1 MQKLLLFSFTKIVPY
16 GRIIVTA
23 ELPSQYRLINQ
34 YIMIEKIRT
43 LTLLVAISVL
53 GYGCYIFLSTFQAT
67 SESIDIQFDDDG
79 LDVKIKNFKIAH
91 ENSGRNDWELKAA
104 LAQINQKTETTKLNK
119 VEYTFINDEMKKF
132 KAYADFGTLSNKT
145 NDLSLEGNVKM
156 LIEIGII
163 KDQITNSSISKKNN
177 KLIKR

>member
-1 MQKLLLFSFTKIVPY
+1 
-16 GRIIVTA
+16 
-23 ELPSQYRLINQ
+23 
-34 YIMIEKIRT
+34 MIEKIRT

-53 GYGCYIFLSTFQAT
+53 GYGGYIFLSTFQAT

-91 ENSGRNDWELKAA
+91 ENAGRNDWKLKAA
-104 LAQINQKTETTKLNK
+104 LAQINQKTTKLNN
-119 VEYTFINDEMKKF
+119 VEYIFINDEMKEF

-156 LIEIGII
+156 LIETGII
-163 KDQITNSSISKKNN
+163 KDQITNNNISKKKN
-177 KLIKR
+177 KPINR

>member
-1 MQKLLLFSFTKIVPY
+1 MV
-16 GRIIVTA
+16 
-23 ELPSQYRLINQ
+23 
-34 YIMIEKIRT
+34 IEKIRT

-53 GYGCYIFLSTFQAT
+53 GYGAYFFLSTFKTT

-79 LDVKIKNFKIAH
+79 LDVKIKNFKIEH

-104 LAQINQKTETTKLNK
+104 LAQINQKTETTKLNN
-119 VEYTFINDEMKKF
+119 VEYVFINDEMRKF

-156 LIEIGII
+156 LIETGII
-163 KDQITNSSISKKNN
+163 KEQITNNTISKKINIPTN
-177 KLIKR
+177 R

>member
-1 MQKLLLFSFTKIVPY
+1 MV
-16 GRIIVTA
+16 
-23 ELPSQYRLINQ
+23 
-34 YIMIEKIRT
+34 IEKIRT

-53 GYGCYIFLSTFQAT
+53 GYGAYFFLSTFKTT

-79 LDVKIKNFKIAH
+79 LDVKIKNFKITH

-104 LAQINQKTETTKLNK
+104 LAQINQKTETTKLNN
-119 VEYTFINDEMKKF
+119 VEYVFINDEMRKF

-156 LIEIGII
+156 LIETGII
-163 KDQITNSSISKKNN
+163 KDQITNNTISKKKN
-177 KLIKR
+177 KNTNG